1 MLQDNF
7 FSVAHRT
14 LFFEEKHFFL
24 NVSLLF
30 LNFFIILLSNKIE
43 LKSNFMKRFLIILSL
58 ILFTRISFS
67 QEISPPNQE
76 NELVIREN
84 TRDQIVIRKDN
95 NHQVTFQ
102 LLTNRLR
109 NSDKILR
116 SRNLELQSYRLQIMR
131 KQMIRQQ
138 RLMRQK
144 TVDRYRRML
153 NR

>member
-1 MLQDNF
+1 M
-7 FSVAHRT
+7 
-14 LFFEEKHFFL
+14 
-24 NVSLLF
+24 
-30 LNFFIILLSNKIE
+30 NK
-43 LKSNFMKRFLIILSL
+43 FLIILSL
-58 ILFTRISFS
+58 ILFTHISFS

-84 TRDQIVIRKDN
+84 TRDQIIIRKDN

-102 LLTNRLR
+102 LLTNRLK